1 MSSMSGLVST
11 LSQQWKI
18 KIGPWGVL
26 FHLTQQKENKMSVKS
41 WYLSVIDSATHKPVL
56 NQMFFTAPIMNA
68 YIKEHDLLDRYP
80 KPQYYII
87 KENY

>member
-1 MSSMSGLVST
+1 
-11 LSQQWKI
+11 
-18 KIGPWGVL
+18 
-26 FHLTQQKENKMSVKS
+26 MSVKS